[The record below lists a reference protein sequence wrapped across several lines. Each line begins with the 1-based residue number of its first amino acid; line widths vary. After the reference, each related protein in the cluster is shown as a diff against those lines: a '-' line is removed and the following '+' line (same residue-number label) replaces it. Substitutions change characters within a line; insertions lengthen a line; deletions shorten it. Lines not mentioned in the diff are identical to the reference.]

1 MLIEII
7 EMESSSK
14 NLFKELFGPPPPR
27 RPIPSKTLSTVV
39 KIFSIFSDQNPF
51 SQHSSYTKQS
61 DDSCNDVV
69 TPRGEKE
76 ASNELVGSATVEA
89 QKLSRGGKEISNEL
103 VGSATVEAQILPV
116 HDKTNNDEIDGDL
129 SKEISFSGSKLII
142 DELGRTNTENKAMD
156 RFPSD
161 EEGANDAM
169 GEFGRVHEELSGIE
183 RILMDESDDFDVLQ
197 LPDKD
202 SNFDFLNGF
211 SSILD
216 TDVCVTNFITNESK
230 GSGKMTVDGD
240 MKEDRTG
247 EKKRKDVEV
256 NKLSSGGDEAK
267 SDNHLS
273 LVFSDTNFITHE
285 SKGSGKMTVNGDMK
299 ADRTGEKKRKDV
311 EVNKLFSGGDEAK
324 SDNHLSVLTVTPD
337 CQNQYVRKKRKLC
350 EKTSPQDLSDSG
362 GLTFSALKSGYE
374 EGAVSNSI
382 RKESKSVNATKG
394 VTEKTK
400 DTSAKDVNS
409 GLGKLSFI
417 DSGTS
422 SSTKLRGPDPVV
434 RGKMVKQNVN
444 GNTGKVSAMKVGTN
458 RPKGRERFQYSRE
471 ELLKLWKITSAPEDI
486 LETVREI
493 NVELQHGKI
502 QNSAA
507 GKISCGSNEGKLV
520 AVTKDKMAKD
530 KDSSILKDK
539 KRGSSSETKKE
550 KKKRQKR
557 KKRAEMNKKLGVKRL
572 KLKPLVKPKVIS
584 DCRHYLKGRCQEG
597 ENCKFSHDV
606 IPLTK
611 SKPCCHFARQACMK
625 GDDCPYDHQLSS
637 YPCNSYVAAGFC
649 SRGDSC
655 LFSHKIPSGTAAD
668 VSKCE
673 PTLEQHKSDSKQQCN
688 ANASLP
694 SEIAAL
700 KSLKEDLTKQTNQQA
715 KAPKGLSFL
724 SSGKSS
730 LKDAGKHEEAYLSQ
744 KSGGAAGTSSQPN
757 IATRTAVN
765 LVKTLMDTPA
775 SDTSQGLEFPSSDSN
790 SVGSLE
796 NKKQANLSVHGDHSS
811 FHSFGKTLLQE
822 SAKYEKVGLS
832 NRAGVAGGGG
842 SDGGGK
848 QLNKEMSSR
857 VTDCEKRQSHPA
869 PMSCKQSV
877 PSSGGPLYDNYGGE
891 SQATLPT
898 NGHSDTQIKEKE
910 TANGSDNAVQQKLWG
925 SPTSIGQFSTKVG
938 MKNTSST
945 SQRALLSTLAFAAKY
960 ESGIKMTSAATFKEV
975 AKNGGSSSSG
985 HKQNEP
991 SKASAILDFLYSGGN
1006 KEKKGGGS

>member
-507 GKISCGSNEGKLV
+507 GKIS
-520 AVTKDKMAKD
+520 
-530 KDSSILKDK
+530 
-539 KRGSSSETKKE
+539 
-550 KKKRQKR
+550 RQKR

>member
-1 MLIEII
+1 
-7 EMESSSK
+7 MESSSK

>member
-299 ADRTGEKKRKDV
+299 ADR
-311 EVNKLFSGGDEAK
+311 
-324 SDNHLSVLTVTPD
+324 TVTPD

>member
-1 MLIEII
+1 MCCTPLIFFWAD
-7 EMESSSK
+7 
-14 NLFKELFGPPPPR
+14 L
-27 RPIPSKTLSTVV
+27 
-39 KIFSIFSDQNPF
+39 
-51 SQHSSYTKQS
+51 
-61 DDSCNDVV
+61 
-69 TPRGEKE
+69 
-76 ASNELVGSATVEA
+76 LVY
-89 QKLSRGGKEISNEL
+89 
-103 VGSATVEAQILPV
+103 
-116 HDKTNNDEIDGDL
+116 
-129 SKEISFSGSKLII
+129 F
-142 DELGRTNTENKAMD
+142 
-156 RFPSD
+156 
-161 EEGANDAM
+161 
-169 GEFGRVHEELSGIE
+169 
-183 RILMDESDDFDVLQ
+183 VLQ
-197 LPDKD
+197 
-202 SNFDFLNGF
+202 
-211 SSILD
+211 
-216 TDVCVTNFITNESK
+216 
-230 GSGKMTVDGD
+230 
-240 MKEDRTG
+240 
-247 EKKRKDVEV
+247 
-256 NKLSSGGDEAK
+256 
-267 SDNHLS
+267 
-273 LVFSDTNFITHE
+273 
-285 SKGSGKMTVNGDMK
+285 
-299 ADRTGEKKRKDV
+299 
-311 EVNKLFSGGDEAK
+311 
-324 SDNHLSVLTVTPD
+324 
-337 CQNQYVRKKRKLC
+337 
-350 EKTSPQDLSDSG
+350 
-362 GLTFSALKSGYE
+362 
-374 EGAVSNSI
+374 
-382 RKESKSVNATKG
+382 
-394 VTEKTK
+394 
-400 DTSAKDVNS
+400 
-409 GLGKLSFI
+409 
-417 DSGTS
+417 
-422 SSTKLRGPDPVV
+422 
-434 RGKMVKQNVN
+434 
-444 GNTGKVSAMKVGTN
+444 
-458 RPKGRERFQYSRE
+458 
-471 ELLKLWKITSAPEDI
+471 
-486 LETVREI
+486 
-493 NVELQHGKI
+493 
-502 QNSAA
+502 
-507 GKISCGSNEGKLV
+507 
-520 AVTKDKMAKD
+520 
-530 KDSSILKDK
+530 
-539 KRGSSSETKKE
+539 
-550 KKKRQKR
+550 
-557 KKRAEMNKKLGVKRL
+557 
-572 KLKPLVKPKVIS
+572 
-584 DCRHYLKGRCQEG
+584 
-597 ENCKFSHDV
+597 
-606 IPLTK
+606 
-611 SKPCCHFARQACMK
+611 PCCHFARQACMK

-655 LFSHKIPSGTAAD
+655 LFSHKVLICMSLRPALLLLFVFFFLFFCLKTIYVSHQIPSGTAAD